1 MIINDG
7 EAARVFDPESPMDVA
22 IFNFAYRL
30 YLDGNY
36 AASDKDKDRIIRKF
50 IAYFEQRSTKEKFFL
65 VCDLFDRLHA
75 IDLANTS
82 LRQEAEECGKHDAEP
97 ASDAK
102 TLTWRLGNHANTVGW
117 DVEWNY
123 RDTDAEGT
131 ESFDAYFTRK
141 PDEDVTL

>member
-1 MIINDG
+1 VIINDG

-36 AASDKDKDRIIRKF
+36 AANEKEKDRVVRKF

-75 IDLANTS
+75 IDLANTG
-82 LRQEAEECGKHDAEP
+82 LRQEAEECGKHDVEP
-97 ASDAK
+97 APDEEA
-102 TLTWRLGNHANTVGW
+102 LTWGLGNHANTVGW
-117 DVEWNY
+117 NVEWSY
-123 RDTDAEGT
+123 LATDHDGT
-131 ESFDAYFTRK
+131 KSYQADFTRK
-141 PDEDVTL
+141 PDEDVAL